1 MSAPTATVIRDGK
14 ETIIPAS
21 KLVRGD
27 IIEVRAG
34 DLVPADA
41 RLITS
46 HSLFAQES
54 ALTGE
59 SVPCEKDARAA
70 VKKGASRRK

>member
-1 MSAPTATVIRDGK
+1 M
-14 ETIIPAS
+14 
-21 KLVRGD
+21 
-27 IIEVRAG
+27 
-34 DLVPADA
+34 VPADA

-70 VKKGASRRK
+70 VKKGSEQAEIKNMIFSSTVITAGHAEPRSDRDGHGPRR